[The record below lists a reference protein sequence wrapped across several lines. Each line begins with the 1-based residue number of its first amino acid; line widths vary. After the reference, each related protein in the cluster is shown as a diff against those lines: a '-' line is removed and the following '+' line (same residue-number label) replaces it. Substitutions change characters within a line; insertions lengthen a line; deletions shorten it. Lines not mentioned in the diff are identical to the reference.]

1 MFLMTDEQKL
11 RLRYQIALNQFRRHP
26 PMVWTRN
33 NFFLLI
39 QAGLLAFTINQN
51 SPSDTRIGGMA
62 YFAGLLVALIW
73 LWVTYAGQKLLWE
86 WRHIV
91 IVCEKDIFTKP
102 DMKGPFHL
110 ANEKGEEGKGW
121 HITRNIT
128 LALKCLSGGF
138 VLMWLVL
145 IYFRY
150 FEIVRNYFGQ

>member
-1 MFLMTDEQKL
+1 MTDEQKL
-11 RLRYQIALNQFRRHP
+11 RLRYQIALAQFRKHP

-51 SPSDTRIGGMA
+51 PSDARIGSMA

-73 LWVTYAGQKLLWE
+73 FWVTYAGQKLLWD
-86 WRHIV
+86 WRNIV
-91 IVCEKDIFTKP
+91 LQCEDDIFNKP

-110 ANEKGEEGKGW
+110 ANEKGEEGKGR
-121 HITRNIT
+121 HVVRNIT

-138 VLMWLVL
+138 VLMWLML
-145 IYFRY
+145 IYIRY
-150 FEIVRNYFGQ
+150 SEFIKNYFSN